1 MHSHS
6 QPYNYPKQWCA
17 TEQGSAWHLGYA
29 SHTWCQSAISE
40 FYLPGLPERPQGPL
54 LLSAKD
60 SPPQWGMHA
69 LSKPQVGTTT
79 RLHSFGREINLFVP
93 VIKHK
98 ETKTWEKVRKSRR
111 ILSVG
116 KHNKCQVVP
125 AWSWYTCALYSVL
138 PHVTTSSKA
147 AKWEIMVAI
156 KHYSHTHSVTPDVS

>member
-1 MHSHS
+1 MCHRAGICLASRIC
-6 QPYNYPKQWCA
+6 QPHMMSISNQWVLPSRA
-17 TEQGSAWHLGYA
+17 AWTTSRQTDNTA
-29 SHTWCQSAISE
+29 PAD
-40 FYLPGLPERPQGPL
+40 PL

-93 VIKHK
+93 VIKRK